1 MLKKGSLSF
10 QSSQSRIPCTFL
22 YPAGWDI
29 REIVEDGYVEIFI
42 LGPVSRA
49 GSYSTSL
56 SVGVTRAAGQT
67 PLEAANTLISKYRV
81 AFKARERGPFSVT
94 VAGRPAVEVEIV
106 YSMLLPLNSLNAKQ
120 TPIRERR
127 IFLEESNQLYQL
139 DYTAPEEDYE
149 TWLGAF
155 HTLVESF
162 AFPEKPTDMLSY
174 HPVATAVPQP
184 VREESPGY
192 EAE

>member
-67 PLEAANTLISKYRV
+67 PARGGEYADFQISRCFQGPGARPILCPSSWKASSGSGDCLFHAPAAEQ
-81 AFKARERGPFSVT
+81 FER
-94 VAGRPAVEVEIV
+94 
-106 YSMLLPLNSLNAKQ
+106 
-120 TPIRERR
+120 
-127 IFLEESNQLYQL
+127 
-139 DYTAPEEDYE
+139 
-149 TWLGAF
+149 
-155 HTLVESF
+155 
-162 AFPEKPTDMLSY
+162 
-174 HPVATAVPQP
+174 
-184 VREESPGY
+184 
-192 EAE
+192 